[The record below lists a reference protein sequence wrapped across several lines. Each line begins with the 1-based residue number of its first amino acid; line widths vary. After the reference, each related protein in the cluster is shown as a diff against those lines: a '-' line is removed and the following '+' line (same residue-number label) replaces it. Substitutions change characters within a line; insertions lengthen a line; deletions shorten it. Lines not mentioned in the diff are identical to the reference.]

1 MRSRRFGSIVLTG
14 ALALAAL
21 GTAPAAVAGPVAP
34 AGPAAVEGPVV
45 VGGPAA
51 VEGPSVAAAADG
63 SRHRVEVFAEDG
75 SIGRATVPAASPYLT
90 GDRPGLA
97 PAAGDGEV
105 TPILRSGDSAAK
117 VDVVVIGDGYTAAE
131 QEKFRADATAKWQE
145 LSAVEPYAAYRNLF
159 NVWAVATVSAESGI
173 TGDPDRATVRNTAL
187 GSYFWCEDIERLLC
201 VDTKAVE
208 TYAVKAPQADLV
220 LVVANTAKYGGAG
233 YNVASPLGY
242 DGIATVAGGNPKAG
256 QIAVHET
263 GHSLG
268 KLADEYFY
276 DGSDAYPAEEGEP
289 AEPNISMYTADRLT
303 HDRAKWYRWIGRT
316 SPDGGVVGSY
326 EGGGY
331 YPKGLY
337 RPTENSIMRSLGREF
352 NLPGRE
358 AMIAGFYRH
367 AVPLTSPTP
376 AGTPL
381 TRSDRL
387 TVGLPVAGTTLSWS
401 LDGRTLPQL
410 RGRTTVDLR
419 TVPLPGPR
427 GRTHTLTATATDPTP
442 AVLDPALRAALTA
455 SLSWPVTH

>member
-1 MRSRRFGSIVLTG
+1 MRNRRFGSIVLTG

-21 GTAPAAVAGPVAP
+21 GAVPAASSAAEPGSGP
-34 AGPAAVEGPVV
+34 
-45 VGGPAA
+45 
-51 VEGPSVAAAADG
+51 
-63 SRHRVEVFAEDG
+63 RHRVEVFGEDG
-75 SIGRATVPAASPYLT
+75 PAGHATVPGTSPYLA
-90 GDRPGLA
+90 DARPGIA

-105 TPILRSGDSAAK
+105 TPILRNGATADK
-117 VDVVVIGDGYTAAE
+117 LDVVVIGDGYTAAE
-131 QEKFRADATAKWQE
+131 QEKFRADAVAKWQE
-145 LSAVEPYAAYRNLF
+145 TSAVEPYAAYRGLF
-159 NVWAVATVSAESGI
+159 NVWAVSTVSTDSGI

-201 VDTKAVE
+201 VDTGAVE
-208 TYAVKAPQADLV
+208 RYAAKAPRADLV

-242 DGIATVAGGNPKAG
+242 DGIATVAGSNARSG

-276 DGSDAYPAEEGEP
+276 EGTDTYPAEEGEP
-289 AEPNISMYTADRLT
+289 GEPNISTLPADRLARE
-303 HDRAKWYRWIGRT
+303 HAKWYRWLGRT
-316 SPDGGVVGSY
+316 SPDGGVVGAY

-331 YPKGLY
+331 YPRGLY

-381 TRSDRL
+381 TRADRL
-387 TVGLPVAGTTLSWS
+387 TVDLPVTGTTVRWS
-401 LDGRTLPQL
+401 LDGRELRQL
-410 RGRTTVDLR
+410 RGRAAVDLV

-427 GRTHTLTATATDPTP
+427 GRVHTLTATATDPTP
-442 AVLDPALRAALTA
+442 AVLDPALRVRLTSA
-455 SLSWPVTH
+455 LSWPVTR

>member
-1 MRSRRFGSIVLTG
+1 MRHRRFGSIALTG

-21 GTAPAAVAGPVAP
+21 GTAPAVAASPVAAP
-34 AGPAAVEGPVV
+34 AGAGSPG
-45 VGGPAA
+45 
-51 VEGPSVAAAADG
+51 VAAAPG
-63 SRHRVEVFAEDG
+63 SPRHGVEVFGDDG

-90 GDRPGLA
+90 GGRPGLA
-97 PAAGDGEV
+97 PAPGDGEV
-105 TPILRSGDSAAK
+105 TPILRGGEPADK

-131 QEKFRADATAKWQE
+131 QQKFRADALAKWQE
-145 LSAVEPYAAYRNLF
+145 LSAVEPYAAYRGLF

-173 TGDPDRATVRNTAL
+173 TGDPDRATVRDTAL

-201 VDTKAVE
+201 VDTAAVE
-208 TYAVKAPQADLV
+208 TYAAKAPQADLV

-242 DGIATVAGGNPKAG
+242 DGIATVAGGNPRAG

-276 DGSDAYPAEEGEP
+276 DGDDVYPAELGEP
-289 AEPNISMYTADRLT
+289 DEPNISMSTADRLARD
-303 HDRAKWYRWIGRT
+303 HAKWYRWLGRT

-381 TRSDRL
+381 TRADRL
-387 TVGLPVAGTTLSWS
+387 TVDLPVTGTVLRWS
-401 LDGRTLPQL
+401 VDGRELPQW
-410 RGRTTVDLR
+410 RGRTSVNLATA
-419 TVPLPGPR
+419 PLPGPP
-427 GRTHTLTATATDPTP
+427 GRVHTLTATATDPTP
-442 AVLDPALRAALTA
+442 AVLDPTLRPRLTA
-455 SLSWPVTH
+455 TLTWPVTR

>member
-1 MRSRRFGSIVLTG
+1 MRNRRFGSILLTG

-21 GTAPAAVAGPVAP
+21 GTAP
-34 AGPAAVEGPVV
+34 
-45 VGGPAA
+45 
-51 VEGPSVAAAADG
+51 VAASAALGDASAIG
-63 SRHRVEVFAEDG
+63 TRHHVEVFAEDG

-90 GDRPGLA
+90 GERPGLA
-97 PAAGDGEV
+97 PVAGDGEV
-105 TPILRSGDSAAK
+105 TPILRSGDTAAK
-117 VDVVVIGDGYTAAE
+117 LDIVVIADGYSATE
-131 QEKFRADATAKWQE
+131 QDKFRADAAAKWQE
-145 LSAVEPYAAYRNLF
+145 LSAVEPYATYRGLF
-159 NVWAVATVSAESGI
+159 NVWAVSTVSAESGI
-173 TGDPDRATVRNTAL
+173 TGDPDRATVRKTAL

-201 VDTKAVE
+201 VDTAAVDK
-208 TYAVKAPQADLV
+208 YAAKAPQADLV

-242 DGIATVAGGNPKAG
+242 DGIATVAGGNKKSG

-276 DGSDAYPAEEGEP
+276 DGSGSYPAEQGEP
-289 AEPNISMYTADRLT
+289 GEPNISTLTADRLRRE
-303 HDRAKWYRWIGRT
+303 HAKWYRWLGRT

-331 YPKGLY
+331 YTKGLY

-381 TRSDRL
+381 TRSSRL
-387 TVGLPVAGTTLSWS
+387 TVDLPVAGTTLSWS
-401 LDGRTLPQL
+401 LDGRELPQL
-410 RGRTTVDLR
+410 RGRTDVNLA
-419 TVPLPGPR
+419 TVPLPGPP
-427 GRTHTLTATATDPTP
+427 GRAHTLTATATDPTP
-442 AVLDPALRAALTA
+442 AVIDPALRAPLTA
-455 SLSWPVTH
+455 TLSWPVTR